1 MQKINFENKPSTNT
15 PINATNLNTLQD
27 NVEDAIDGGLYY
39 KSGDTYEIG
48 SQLYAGGVL
57 TGSAKTIQFSIFLP
71 KLLDNISNITI
82 NSINITARGING
94 YLLNSQN
101 LSDLTSAGVL
111 SVVSIENNCASIQ
124 YTSNEA
130 FNTTNN
136 TAVGI
141 YLKDTVITFN

>member
-1 MQKINFENKPSTNT
+1 MNKIEFKDLPDTST
-15 PINATNLNTLQD
+15 PYNAETFNLLQD
-27 NVEDAIDGGLYY
+27 NVEDAIDGSLYY

-48 SQLYAGGVL
+48 GQLYTGGVL
-57 TGSAKTIQFSIFLP
+57 TGSAKNIQFSIFLP

-124 YTSNEA
+124 YTSNKA

-136 TAVGI
+136 TVVGI